1 MESFSSTQTLT
12 KRSFRLLVASCSL
25 FLLFQ
30 FVSLYL
36 SWPKQ
41 GVLGGISI
49 AIALWLNRKKQS
61 QVVTIGLMLISL
73 AATLRYGWWRISLI
87 LQFFGD
93 ESNDRLS
100 VSALLMLILISAE
113 AYTILVMVLG
123 YMQTSA
129 PLRRKPIRLPSDE
142 SLWPHVD

>member
-1 MESFSSTQTLT
+1 MESFSGTQTLT
-12 KRSFRLLVASCSL
+12 KRSFRLLVAGCSL

-41 GVLGGISI
+41 AVLGGISVV
-49 AIALWLNRKKQS
+49 IALVLNREKKS

-73 AATLRYGWWRISLI
+73 AATLRYGWWRVHLI

-129 PLRRKPIRLPSDE
+129 PLLTNLCGRTSMC
-142 SLWPHVD
+142 